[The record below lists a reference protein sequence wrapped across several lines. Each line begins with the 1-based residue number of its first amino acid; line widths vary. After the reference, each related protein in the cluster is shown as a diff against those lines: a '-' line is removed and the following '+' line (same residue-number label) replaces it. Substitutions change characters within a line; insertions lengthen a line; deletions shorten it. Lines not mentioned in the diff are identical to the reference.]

1 VKSIAKRVNVNR
13 RIRARE
19 VRLIDAEGNQV
30 GVVPISEALSV
41 AESSGLDLVEVS
53 PNVSPPVCRIMDY
66 GRYKYQQN
74 KKLQEGKK
82 RQSTFQVKEIKLRPR
97 TGEHDLQVKLRHI
110 KRFIE
115 NNDKVKVTV
124 FFRGREMAHM
134 ELGVAMMQ
142 RVVDETAEYAV
153 VEQAAKREGRIMIM
167 VLAPK

>member
-1 VKSIAKRVNVNR
+1 MKSIAKRVNVNR
-13 RIRARE
+13 RIRAKE

-82 RQSTFQVKEIKLRPR
+82 RQSTFQVKEIKVRPR

-142 RVVDETAEYAV
+142 RVVEETAEYAV
-153 VEQAAKREGRIMIM
+153 VEQHAKREGRIMIM
-167 VLAPK
+167 VLGPK

>member
-82 RQSTFQVKEIKLRPR
+82 RQSTFQVKEIKVRPR

-153 VEQAAKREGRIMIM
+153 VEQAAKREGRVMIM

>member
-1 VKSIAKRVNVNR
+1 VKSIAKRVNVNK

-30 GVVPISEALSV
+30 GVVPISEALST
-41 AESSGLDLVEVS
+41 AESSGLDLVEVAS
-53 PNVSPPVCRIMDY
+53 NVSPPVCRIMDY

-82 RQSTFQVKEIKLRPR
+82 RQSTFQVKEIKMRPR

-115 NNDKVKVTV
+115 NHDKVKVTV

-153 VEQAAKREGRIMIM
+153 VEQHAKRDGRVMIM